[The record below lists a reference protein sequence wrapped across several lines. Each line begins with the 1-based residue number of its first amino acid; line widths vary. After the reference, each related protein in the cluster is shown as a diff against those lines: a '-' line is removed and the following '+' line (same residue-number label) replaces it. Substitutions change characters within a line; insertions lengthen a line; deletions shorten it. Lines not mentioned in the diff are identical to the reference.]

1 MPISFEIGIFLQVK
15 FKGGK
20 GEMKLLKNTS
30 LKNKL
35 LLTVSIVVLL
45 LIAIITTQSISELN
59 NRMNVDLEQELKS
72 VGLLTAM
79 NLDSDEV
86 KDLLSEKGETN
97 AKFTKIQKQL
107 DMIQDQQGIMSWSY
121 IWDVKDEGGVNPIGY
136 TSNLNEVYEAGEI
149 FTDLAD
155 EHVETAKLAIE
166 NNSTEVTDIFEDPFG
181 SWRTVFSPIKDDN
194 GQQIALLGI
203 DYSADYINTIIKTS
217 VIKQIVIAIIGI
229 LILLVLVYIIIDRLL
244 KPLKKVVNVANQ
256 VANGELID
264 VDLETSKDE
273 IGKLSESIR
282 TMVAN
287 LQHIILNIRNTSNHV
302 SSAAN
307 QLTVHAGETYNSS
320 TNIALDMNQ
329 ITQNA
334 EASMTMTEETA
345 AAMEETATGIQQIAD
360 SANVAAESS
369 ISASQASERGNEVVQ
384 QVIAQMELINDSVEQ
399 IGTTINGLH
408 INTKKIS
415 EIVSLITAIADQTNL
430 LALNAAIEAARAGE
444 HGKGFAVVA
453 DEVRRLAEQ
462 SSQSATEI
470 YNLISSIQSDSNASI
485 TVMEK
490 GKEDVKVG
498 MAFTNEVGEI
508 FKEILTS
515 SEEVA
520 SQIRE
525 ISAASQQISASSEE
539 VAASVNNIK
548 QSAEQSAEFSSNV
561 SKSTQEQL
569 STMQEVKDAS
579 SSLGKTAEELQGLVA
594 KFKLEN
600 NHNGH

>member
-1 MPISFEIGIFLQVK
+1 
-15 FKGGK
+15 
-20 GEMKLLKNTS
+20 MKLFKNVS
-30 LKNKL
+30 LKSKL
-35 LLTVSIVVLL
+35 LLTVSIIVLL
-45 LIAIITTQSISELN
+45 LIAIITTQSIRELN
-59 NRMNVDLEQELKS
+59 NRMSVDLEQELKS

-79 NLDSDEV
+79 NLDRNDV
-86 KDLLSEKGETN
+86 KDLLTEKGETN
-97 AKFTKIQKQL
+97 AKFKKIQKQL
-107 DMIQDQQGIMSWSY
+107 DKIQEEQGIMSWSY
-121 IWDVKDEGGVNPIGY
+121 IWDVKDADGVNPIGY

-155 EHVETAKLAIE
+155 EHVKTAKLAIK
-166 NNSTEVTDIFEDPFG
+166 NNSTAVTDIFEDPYG
-181 SWRTVFSPIKDDN
+181 SWRTVFTPINDDN
-194 GQQIALLGI
+194 GKLIALLGI

-217 VIKQIVIAIIGI
+217 VIKQIVLAVIGI
-229 LILLVLVYIIIDRLL
+229 LLLLILLYIIIDRLL
-244 KPLKKVVNVANQ
+244 KPLKKVVNAANQ
-256 VANGELID
+256 VANGQLIN
-264 VDLETSKDE
+264 VDLEITKDE
-273 IGKLSESIR
+273 IGNLSKSIQ
-282 TMVAN
+282 TMVSN
-287 LQHIILNIRNTSNHV
+287 LQHIILNIRNTSDNV

-307 QLTVHAGETYNSS
+307 QLTINAAETYNSS
-320 TNIALDMNQ
+320 TIIAQDMGQ

-334 EASMTMTEETA
+334 EASMVMTEETA
-345 AAMEETATGIQQIAD
+345 TAMEETATGIQQIAD
-360 SANVAAESS
+360 SANTAAESS
-369 ISASQASERGNEVVQ
+369 ISASQASERGNHVVQ

-415 EIVSLITAIADQTNL
+415 DIVNLITAIADQTNL

-470 YNLISSIQSDSNASI
+470 YNLISTIQADSNASI

-490 GKEDVKVG
+490 GKEDVKAG
-498 MAFTNEVGEI
+498 MEFTNEVGEI

-548 QSAEQSAEFSSNV
+548 HSAEQSSEFSANV
-561 SKSTQEQL
+561 SNATQEQL
-569 STMQEVKDAS
+569 TTMQEVKEAS
-579 SSLGKTAEELQGLVA
+579 SSLGKTAEELQVLVA

-600 NHNGH
+600 DQ

>member
-1 MPISFEIGIFLQVK
+1 
-15 FKGGK
+15 
-20 GEMKLLKNTS
+20 MKLWKNIS

-45 LIAIITTQSISELN
+45 LIAVITTQSIKELN
-59 NRMNVDLEQELKS
+59 NRMTVDLEQELKS

-79 NLDSDEV
+79 NLDSNEV

-97 AKFTKIQKQL
+97 AKFTKVQKQL

-121 IWDVKDEGGVNPIGY
+121 LWDVQDEGGVNPIGY

-149 FTDLAD
+149 FTDLAN
-155 EHVETAKLAIE
+155 EHVETAKLAIQ

-181 SWRTVFSPIKDDN
+181 SWRTVFSPIHDDN
-194 GQQIALLGI
+194 GQLIALLGI
-203 DYSADYINTIIKTS
+203 DYSADYINTIIKAS

-244 KPLKKVVNVANQ
+244 KPLQKVVNVANQ
-256 VANGELID
+256 VANGELIN
-264 VDLETSKDE
+264 VDLDITKDE
-273 IGKLSESIR
+273 IGNLSASIQ

-302 SSAAN
+302 SSAAT
-307 QLTVHAGETYNSS
+307 QLTVNAGETYNSS
-320 TNIALDMNQ
+320 TNIANDVKQ

-334 EASMTMTEETA
+334 EVSMTMTEETA

-360 SANVAAESS
+360 SANTAAESS
-369 ISASQASERGNEVVQ
+369 ISASQASERGNQVVH
-384 QVIAQMELINDSVEQ
+384 QVIAQMELINESVEQ

-408 INTKKIS
+408 VNTKKIS
-415 EIVSLITAIADQTNL
+415 DIVSLITAIADQTNL

-470 YNLISSIQSDSNASI
+470 YNLISSIQSDSNASL

-498 MAFTNEVGEI
+498 MTFTNEVGEI

-520 SQIRE
+520 NQIRE

-548 QSAEQSAEFSSNV
+548 QSAELSADFSSNV

-569 STMQEVKDAS
+569 TTMLEVKDAS
-579 SSLGKTAEELQGLVA
+579 SALGQTAEELQALVT

-600 NHNGH
+600 DLDEH

>member
-1 MPISFEIGIFLQVK
+1 MI
-15 FKGGK
+15 K
-20 GEMKLLKNTS
+20 GEVIIMKLLKNAS

-35 LLTVSIVVLL
+35 LLTVSIIVLL
-45 LIAIITTQSISELN
+45 LIAIITTQSIRELN
-59 NRMNVDLEQELKS
+59 NRMSVDLEEELKS

-79 NLDSDEV
+79 NLDSDDI
-86 KDLLSEKGETN
+86 KDLLDNKGETS
-97 AKFTKIQKQL
+97 AEFKKIQKQL
-107 DMIQDQQGIMSWSY
+107 DKIQEEQGIMSWSY
-121 IWDVKDEGGVNPIGY
+121 IWDVKDTEGVTPIGY
-136 TSNLNEVYEAGEI
+136 TSNLNDVYEAGEL

-155 EHVETAKLAIE
+155 EHVKTAKLAIE
-166 NNSTEVTDIFEDPFG
+166 NNSTEVTNIFKDPYG

-194 GQQIALLGI
+194 GKLIALLGI
-203 DYSADYINTIIKTS
+203 DYSADYIKTIIKTS
-217 VIKQIVIAIIGI
+217 VIKQIVIAVIGI
-229 LILLVLVYIIIDRLL
+229 LILLILLYIIIDRLL
-244 KPLKKVVNVANQ
+244 KPLNKVVNAANQ
-256 VANGELID
+256 VANGELVN
-264 VDLETSKDE
+264 VDLEITKDE
-273 IGKLSESIR
+273 IGNLSKSIN
-282 TMVAN
+282 TMVSN
-287 LQHIILNIRNTSNHV
+287 LQHIILNIRNTSDNV

-307 QLTVHAGETYNSS
+307 QLTVNAAETYNSA
-320 TNIALDMNQ
+320 TNIAQDMGQ

-334 EASMTMTEETA
+334 EASMVMTEETA

-360 SANVAAESS
+360 SANTAAESS
-369 ISASQASERGNEVVQ
+369 ISASQASERGNHVVQ

-415 EIVSLITAIADQTNL
+415 DIVNLITAIADQTNL

-470 YNLISSIQSDSNASI
+470 YNLISTIQADSNASI
-485 TVMEK
+485 NVMEK
-490 GKEDVKVG
+490 GKEDVRAG
-498 MAFTNEVGEI
+498 MEFTNEVGEI

-548 QSAEQSAEFSSNV
+548 QSAEQSSEFSANV
-561 SKSTQEQL
+561 SNATQEQL
-569 STMQEVKDAS
+569 TTMQEVKEAS
-579 SSLGKTAEELQGLVA
+579 SSLGNTAEELQGLVA

-600 NHNGH
+600 DQ

>member
-1 MPISFEIGIFLQVK
+1 
-15 FKGGK
+15 
-20 GEMKLLKNTS
+20 MKLLKNAS

-35 LLTVSIVVLL
+35 LLTVTVVVLL
-45 LIAIITTQSISELN
+45 LIAIITSQSISELN
-59 NRMNVDLEQELKS
+59 NRMTVDLEQELKS

-107 DMIQDQQGIMSWSY
+107 DMIQEQQGIMSWSY
-121 IWDVKDEGGVNPIGY
+121 IWDVQDEGGVNPIGY
-136 TSNLNEVYEAGEI
+136 TTNLNEVYEAGEI
-149 FTDLAD
+149 FTELAD
-155 EHVETAKLAIE
+155 EHVETAKKAIE

-194 GQQIALLGI
+194 GQLIALLGI

-229 LILLVLVYIIIDRLL
+229 LILLALVYIIIDRLL

-264 VDLETSKDE
+264 VDLDTSKDE
-273 IGKLSESIR
+273 IGKLTESIR

-320 TNIALDMNQ
+320 TNIAQDMKL

-360 SANVAAESS
+360 SANTAAESS
-369 ISASQASERGNEVVQ
+369 ISASQASERGNQVVQ

-408 INTKKIS
+408 VNTKKIS

-490 GKEDVKVG
+490 GKADVKVG

-600 NHNGH
+600 DQDGY

>member
-1 MPISFEIGIFLQVK
+1 
-15 FKGGK
+15 
-20 GEMKLLKNTS
+20 MKLFKNVS
-30 LKNKL
+30 LKSKL
-35 LLTVSIVVLL
+35 LLTVSIIVLL
-45 LIAIITTQSISELN
+45 LIAIITTQSIRELN
-59 NRMNVDLEQELKS
+59 NRMSVDLEQELKS

-79 NLDSDEV
+79 NLDRNDV
-86 KDLLSEKGETN
+86 KDLLIEKGETN
-97 AKFTKIQKQL
+97 AKFKKIQKQL
-107 DMIQDQQGIMSWSY
+107 DKIQEEQGIMSWSY
-121 IWDVKDEGGVNPIGY
+121 IWDVKDADGVNPIGY

-155 EHVETAKLAIE
+155 EHVKTAKLAIK
-166 NNSTEVTDIFEDPFG
+166 NNSTAVTNIFEDPYG
-181 SWRTVFSPIKDDN
+181 SWRTVFTPINDDN
-194 GQQIALLGI
+194 GKLIALLGI

-217 VIKQIVIAIIGI
+217 VIKQIVLAVIGI
-229 LILLVLVYIIIDRLL
+229 LLLLVLLYIIIDRLL
-244 KPLKKVVNVANQ
+244 KPLKKVVNAANQ
-256 VANGELID
+256 VANGQLIN
-264 VDLETSKDE
+264 VDLEITKDE
-273 IGKLSESIR
+273 IGNLSKSIQ
-282 TMVAN
+282 TMVSN
-287 LQHIILNIRNTSNHV
+287 LQHIILNIRNTSDNV

-307 QLTVHAGETYNSS
+307 QLTINAAETYNSS
-320 TNIALDMNQ
+320 TIIAQDMGQ

-334 EASMTMTEETA
+334 EASMVMTEETA

-360 SANVAAESS
+360 SANTAAESS
-369 ISASQASERGNEVVQ
+369 ISASQASERGNHVVQ

-415 EIVSLITAIADQTNL
+415 DIVNLITAIADQTNL

-470 YNLISSIQSDSNASI
+470 YNLISTIQADSNASI

-490 GKEDVKVG
+490 GKEDVKAG
-498 MAFTNEVGEI
+498 MEFTNEVGEI

-548 QSAEQSAEFSSNV
+548 HSAEQSSEFSANV
-561 SKSTQEQL
+561 SNATQEQL
-569 STMQEVKDAS
+569 TTMQEVKEAS
-579 SSLGKTAEELQGLVA
+579 SSLGKTAEELQVLVA

-600 NHNGH
+600 DQ

>member
-1 MPISFEIGIFLQVK
+1 MI
-15 FKGGK
+15 K
-20 GEMKLLKNTS
+20 GEVIIMKLLKNAS

-35 LLTVSIVVLL
+35 LLTVSIIVLL
-45 LIAIITTQSISELN
+45 LIAIITTQSIRELN
-59 NRMNVDLEQELKS
+59 NRMSVDLEEELKS

-79 NLDSDEV
+79 NLDSDDI
-86 KDLLSEKGETN
+86 KDLLDNKGETS
-97 AKFTKIQKQL
+97 AEFKKIQKQL
-107 DMIQDQQGIMSWSY
+107 DKIQEEQGIMSWSY
-121 IWDVKDEGGVNPIGY
+121 IWDVKDTEGVTPIGY
-136 TSNLNEVYEAGEI
+136 TSNLNDVYEAGEL

-155 EHVETAKLAIE
+155 EHVKTAKLAIE
-166 NNSTEVTDIFEDPFG
+166 NNSTEVTNIFKDPYG

-194 GQQIALLGI
+194 GKLIALLGI
-203 DYSADYINTIIKTS
+203 DYSADYIKTIIKTS
-217 VIKQIVIAIIGI
+217 VIKQIVIAVIGI
-229 LILLVLVYIIIDRLL
+229 LILLILLYIIIDRLL
-244 KPLKKVVNVANQ
+244 KPLNKVVNAANQ
-256 VANGELID
+256 VANGELVN
-264 VDLETSKDE
+264 VDLEITKDE
-273 IGKLSESIR
+273 IGNLSKSIN
-282 TMVAN
+282 TMVSN
-287 LQHIILNIRNTSNHV
+287 LQHIILNIRNTSDNV

-307 QLTVHAGETYNSS
+307 QLTVNAAETYNSA
-320 TNIALDMNQ
+320 TNIAQDMGQ

-334 EASMTMTEETA
+334 EASMVMTEETA

-360 SANVAAESS
+360 SANTAAESS
-369 ISASQASERGNEVVQ
+369 ISASQASERGNHVVQ

-415 EIVSLITAIADQTNL
+415 DIVNLITAIADQTNL

-470 YNLISSIQSDSNASI
+470 YNLISTIQADSNASI
-485 TVMEK
+485 NVMEK
-490 GKEDVKVG
+490 GKEDVKAG
-498 MAFTNEVGEI
+498 MEFTNEVGEI

-548 QSAEQSAEFSSNV
+548 QSAEQSSEFSANV
-561 SKSTQEQL
+561 SNATQEQL
-569 STMQEVKDAS
+569 TTMQEVKEAS
-579 SSLGKTAEELQGLVA
+579 SSLGNTAEELQGLVA

-600 NHNGH
+600 DQ

>member
-1 MPISFEIGIFLQVK
+1 
-15 FKGGK
+15 
-20 GEMKLLKNTS
+20 MKLWKNIS

-45 LIAIITTQSISELN
+45 LIAVITTQSIKELN
-59 NRMNVDLEQELKS
+59 NRMTVDLEQELKS

-86 KDLLSEKGETN
+86 KELLSEKGETN
-97 AKFTKIQKQL
+97 AKFTKVQKQL
-107 DMIQDQQGIMSWSY
+107 DMIQEQQGIMSWSY
-121 IWDVKDEGGVNPIGY
+121 IWDVQDEGGVNPIGY
-136 TSNLNEVYEAGEI
+136 TSNLNEVYDAGEI

-155 EHVETAKLAIE
+155 EHVETAKLAIQ

-194 GQQIALLGI
+194 GQLIALLGI
-203 DYSADYINTIIKTS
+203 DYSADYINTIIKAS

-229 LILLVLVYIIIDRLL
+229 LILLILVYIIIDRLL
-244 KPLKKVVNVANQ
+244 KPLQKVVNVANQ
-256 VANGELID
+256 VANGELTN
-264 VDLETSKDE
+264 VDLDISKDE
-273 IGKLSESIR
+273 IGNLSASIQ

-287 LQHIILNIRNTSNHV
+287 LQHIILNIRNTSNNV

-320 TNIALDMNQ
+320 TNIAQDMRQ

-334 EASMTMTEETA
+334 EASMVMTEETA

-360 SANVAAESS
+360 SANTAAESS
-369 ISASQASERGNEVVQ
+369 IAASQASERGNQVVQ
-384 QVIAQMELINDSVEQ
+384 QVITQMELINGSVEQ

-408 INTKKIS
+408 SNTKKIS
-415 EIVSLITAIADQTNL
+415 DIVSLITAIADQTNL

-453 DEVRRLAEQ
+453 DEVRSLAEQ

-470 YNLISSIQSDSNASI
+470 YNLISTIQADSNASI

-490 GKEDVKVG
+490 GKEDVKAG
-498 MAFTNEVGEI
+498 MEFTNEVGEI

-548 QSAEQSAEFSSNV
+548 QSAEQSSEFSSNV
-561 SKSTQEQL
+561 STATQDQL
-569 STMQEVKDAS
+569 TAMQEVKEAS
-579 SSLGKTAEELQGLVA
+579 SSLGKTAEELQALVS

-600 NHNGH
+600 DHYGN

>member
-1 MPISFEIGIFLQVK
+1 MPISFEIGYFFCSKYDREEVII
-15 FKGGK
+15 
-20 GEMKLLKNTS
+20 MKLFKNVS
-30 LKNKL
+30 LKSKL
-35 LLTVSIVVLL
+35 LLTVSIIVLL
-45 LIAIITTQSISELN
+45 LIAIITTQSIRELN
-59 NRMNVDLEQELKS
+59 NRMSVDLEQELKS

-79 NLDSDEV
+79 NLDRNGV
-86 KDLLSEKGETN
+86 KDLLTEKGETN
-97 AKFTKIQKQL
+97 AKFKKIQKQL
-107 DMIQDQQGIMSWSY
+107 DKIQEEQGIMSWSY
-121 IWDVKDEGGVNPIGY
+121 IWDVKDADGVNPIGY

-155 EHVETAKLAIE
+155 EHVKTAKLAIK
-166 NNSTEVTDIFEDPFG
+166 NNSTAVTDIFEDPYG
-181 SWRTVFSPIKDDN
+181 SWRTVFTPINDDN
-194 GQQIALLGI
+194 GKLIALLGI

-217 VIKQIVIAIIGI
+217 VIKQIVIAVIGI
-229 LILLVLVYIIIDRLL
+229 LLLLVLLYIIIDRLL
-244 KPLKKVVNVANQ
+244 KPLKKVVNAANQ
-256 VANGELID
+256 VANGQLIN
-264 VDLETSKDE
+264 VDLEITKDE
-273 IGKLSESIR
+273 IGNLSKSIQ
-282 TMVAN
+282 TMVSN
-287 LQHIILNIRNTSNHV
+287 LQHIILNIRNTSDNV

-307 QLTVHAGETYNSS
+307 QLTINAAETYNSS
-320 TNIALDMNQ
+320 TIIAQDMGQ

-334 EASMTMTEETA
+334 EASMVMTEETA
-345 AAMEETATGIQQIAD
+345 AAMDETATGIQQIAD
-360 SANVAAESS
+360 SANTAAESS
-369 ISASQASERGNEVVQ
+369 IAASQASERGNHVVQ

-415 EIVSLITAIADQTNL
+415 DIVNLITAIADQTNL

-470 YNLISSIQSDSNASI
+470 YNLISTIQADSNASI

-490 GKEDVKVG
+490 GKEDVKAG
-498 MAFTNEVGEI
+498 MEFTNEVGEI

-548 QSAEQSAEFSSNV
+548 QSAEQSSEFSANV
-561 SKSTQEQL
+561 SSATQEQL
-569 STMQEVKDAS
+569 MTMQEVKEAS
-579 SSLGKTAEELQGLVA
+579 SSLGKTAEELQVLVA

-600 NHNGH
+600 DQ

>member
-1 MPISFEIGIFLQVK
+1 MI
-15 FKGGK
+15 K
-20 GEMKLLKNTS
+20 GEVIIMKLLKNAS

-35 LLTVSIVVLL
+35 LLTVSIIVLL
-45 LIAIITTQSISELN
+45 LIAIITTQSIRELN
-59 NRMNVDLEQELKS
+59 NRMSVDLEEELKS

-79 NLDSDEV
+79 NLDSDDI
-86 KDLLSEKGETN
+86 KDLLDNKGETS
-97 AKFTKIQKQL
+97 AEFKKIQKQL
-107 DMIQDQQGIMSWSY
+107 DKIQEEQGIMSWSY
-121 IWDVKDEGGVNPIGY
+121 IWDVKDTEGVTPIGY
-136 TSNLNEVYEAGEI
+136 TSNLNDVYEAGEL

-155 EHVETAKLAIE
+155 EHVKTAKLAIE
-166 NNSTEVTDIFEDPFG
+166 NKSTEVTNIFKDPYG

-194 GQQIALLGI
+194 GKLIALLGI
-203 DYSADYINTIIKTS
+203 DYSADYIKTIIKTS
-217 VIKQIVIAIIGI
+217 VIKQIVIAVIGI
-229 LILLVLVYIIIDRLL
+229 LILLILLYIIIDRLL
-244 KPLKKVVNVANQ
+244 KPLNKVVNAANQ
-256 VANGELID
+256 VANGELVN
-264 VDLETSKDE
+264 VDLEITKDE
-273 IGKLSESIR
+273 IGNLSKSIN
-282 TMVAN
+282 TMVSN
-287 LQHIILNIRNTSNHV
+287 LQHIILNIRNTSDNV

-307 QLTVHAGETYNSS
+307 QLTVNAAETYNSA
-320 TNIALDMNQ
+320 TNIAQDMGQ

-334 EASMTMTEETA
+334 EASMVMTEETA

-360 SANVAAESS
+360 SANTAAESS
-369 ISASQASERGNEVVQ
+369 ISASQASERGNHVVQ

-415 EIVSLITAIADQTNL
+415 DIVNLITAIADQTNL

-470 YNLISSIQSDSNASI
+470 YNLISTIQADSNASI
-485 TVMEK
+485 NVMEK
-490 GKEDVKVG
+490 GKEDVRAG
-498 MAFTNEVGEI
+498 MEFTNEVGEI

-548 QSAEQSAEFSSNV
+548 QSAEQSSEFSANV
-561 SKSTQEQL
+561 SNATQEQL
-569 STMQEVKDAS
+569 TTMQEVKEAS
-579 SSLGKTAEELQGLVA
+579 SSLGNTAEELQGLVA

-600 NHNGH
+600 DQ

>member
-1 MPISFEIGIFLQVK
+1 
-15 FKGGK
+15 
-20 GEMKLLKNTS
+20 MKLLKNAS

-35 LLTVSIVVLL
+35 LLTVTVVVLL

-59 NRMNVDLEQELKS
+59 NRMTVDLEQELKS

-107 DMIQDQQGIMSWSY
+107 DMIQEQQGTMSWSY
-121 IWDVKDEGGVNPIGY
+121 IWDVQDEGGVNPIGY
-136 TSNLNEVYEAGEI
+136 TTNLNEVYEAGEI
-149 FTDLAD
+149 FTELAD
-155 EHVETAKLAIE
+155 EHVETAKKAIE

-194 GQQIALLGI
+194 GQLIALLGI

-264 VDLETSKDE
+264 VDLDTSKDE

-307 QLTVHAGETYNSS
+307 QLTVHAGETYSSS
-320 TNIALDMNQ
+320 TNIAQDMKL

-360 SANVAAESS
+360 SANTAAESS
-369 ISASQASERGNEVVQ
+369 ISASQASERGNQVVQ

-408 INTKKIS
+408 VNTKKIS

-490 GKEDVKVG
+490 GKADVKVG

-600 NHNGH
+600 DQDGY

>member
-1 MPISFEIGIFLQVK
+1 MSF
-15 FKGGK
+15 
-20 GEMKLLKNTS
+20 LKNAS

-35 LLTVSIVVLL
+35 LLTVSIIVLV
-45 LIAIITTQSISELN
+45 LISIITTQSITELN

-79 NLDSDEV
+79 NLDSNEI
-86 KDLLSEKGETN
+86 KELLSKNGENN
-97 AKFTKIQKQL
+97 AEFKKIQNQL
-107 DMIQDQQGIMSWSY
+107 DLIQAEQGTMSWSY

-149 FTDLAD
+149 FKDLAD

-166 NNSTEVTDIFEDPFG
+166 NNQTEVTDIFEDPFG

-194 GQQIALLGI
+194 GNIIALLGI
-203 DYSADYINTIIKTS
+203 DYAADYINTIIKSS
-217 VIKQIVIAIIGI
+217 VIKQIAIAAIGLVVL
-229 LILLVLVYIIIDRLL
+229 LILLYIIIDRLL

-256 VANGELID
+256 VANGELKD
-264 VDLETSKDE
+264 VDLEITKDE
-273 IGKLSESIR
+273 IGHLSQSIK
-282 TMVAN
+282 TMVSN

-307 QLTVHAGETYNSS
+307 QLTVNAGETYNSS
-320 TNIALDMNQ
+320 TNIAKDMRE
-329 ITQNA
+329 ITLNA
-334 EASMTMTEETA
+334 EASMVMTEETA

-360 SANVAAESS
+360 SANTAAESS
-369 ISASQASERGNEVVQ
+369 ISASLASERGDQVVQ
-384 QVIAQMELINDSVEQ
+384 QVIAQMQLINNSVEQ

-415 EIVSLITAIADQTNL
+415 DIVSIITAIADQTNL

-470 YNLISSIQSDSNASI
+470 YNLISTIQSDSNASI

-498 MAFTNEVGEI
+498 MEYTNEVGKI
-508 FKEILTS
+508 FNEILTS
-515 SEEVA
+515 AEEVA
-520 SQIRE
+520 NQIRE

-548 QSAEQSAEFSSNV
+548 QSAEQSSEFSSNV
-561 SKSTQEQL
+561 SNATQEQL
-569 STMQEVKDAS
+569 TTMQDVKEAS
-579 SSLGKTAEELQGLVA
+579 TSLGQTAEELQALVA

-600 NHNGH
+600 DHDGY

>member
-86 KDLLSEKGETN
+86 KELLSEKGETN

-107 DMIQDQQGIMSWSY
+107 DMIQEQQGIMSWSY

-149 FTDLAD
+149 FNDLAD

-194 GQQIALLGI
+194 GQLIALLGI

-229 LILLVLVYIIIDRLL
+229 LILLILVYIIIDRLL

-360 SANVAAESS
+360 SANTAAESS

-384 QVIAQMELINDSVEQ
+384 QVIAQMKLINDSVEQ

-408 INTKKIS
+408 VNTKKIS

-470 YNLISSIQSDSNASI
+470 YNLINSIQSDSNASI

-600 NHNGH
+600 DHNGH

>member
-1 MPISFEIGIFLQVK
+1 
-15 FKGGK
+15 
-20 GEMKLLKNTS
+20 MKLFKNVS
-30 LKNKL
+30 LKSKL
-35 LLTVSIVVLL
+35 LLTVSIIVLL
-45 LIAIITTQSISELN
+45 LIAIITTQSIRELN
-59 NRMNVDLEQELKS
+59 NRMSVDLEQELKS

-79 NLDSDEV
+79 NLDRNDV
-86 KDLLSEKGETN
+86 KDLLTEKGETN
-97 AKFTKIQKQL
+97 AKFKKIQKQL
-107 DMIQDQQGIMSWSY
+107 DKIQEEQGIMSWSY
-121 IWDVKDEGGVNPIGY
+121 IWDVKDADGVNPIGY

-155 EHVETAKLAIE
+155 EHVKTAKLAIK
-166 NNSTEVTDIFEDPFG
+166 NNSTAVTDIFEDPYG
-181 SWRTVFSPIKDDN
+181 SWRTVFTPINDDN
-194 GQQIALLGI
+194 GKLIALLGI

-217 VIKQIVIAIIGI
+217 VIKQIVIAVIGI
-229 LILLVLVYIIIDRLL
+229 LLLLVLLYIIIDRLL
-244 KPLKKVVNVANQ
+244 KPLKKVVNAANQ
-256 VANGELID
+256 VANGQLIN
-264 VDLETSKDE
+264 VDLEITKDE
-273 IGKLSESIR
+273 IGNLSKSIQ
-282 TMVAN
+282 TMVSN
-287 LQHIILNIRNTSNHV
+287 LQHIILNIRNTSDNV

-307 QLTVHAGETYNSS
+307 QLTINAAETYNSS
-320 TNIALDMNQ
+320 TIIAQDMGQ

-334 EASMTMTEETA
+334 EASMVMTEETA

-360 SANVAAESS
+360 SANTAAESS
-369 ISASQASERGNEVVQ
+369 ISASQASERGNHVVQ

-415 EIVSLITAIADQTNL
+415 DIVNLITAIADQTNL

-470 YNLISSIQSDSNASI
+470 YNLISTIQADSNASI

-490 GKEDVKVG
+490 GKEDVKAG
-498 MAFTNEVGEI
+498 MEFTNEVGEI

-548 QSAEQSAEFSSNV
+548 QSAEQSSEFSANV
-561 SKSTQEQL
+561 SSATQEQL
-569 STMQEVKDAS
+569 TTMQEVKEAS
-579 SSLGKTAEELQGLVA
+579 SSLGKTAEELQVLVA

-600 NHNGH
+600 DQ

>member
-1 MPISFEIGIFLQVK
+1 
-15 FKGGK
+15 
-20 GEMKLLKNTS
+20 MKLFKNVS
-30 LKNKL
+30 LKSKL
-35 LLTVSIVVLL
+35 LLTVSIIVLL
-45 LIAIITTQSISELN
+45 LIAIITTQSIRELN
-59 NRMNVDLEQELKS
+59 NRMSVDLEQELKS

-79 NLDSDEV
+79 NLDRNDV
-86 KDLLSEKGETN
+86 KDLLTEKGETN
-97 AKFTKIQKQL
+97 AKFKKIQKQL
-107 DMIQDQQGIMSWSY
+107 DKIQEEQGIMSWSY
-121 IWDVKDEGGVNPIGY
+121 IWDVKDADGVNPIGY

-155 EHVETAKLAIE
+155 EHVKTAKLAIK
-166 NNSTEVTDIFEDPFG
+166 NNSTAVTDIFEDPYG
-181 SWRTVFSPIKDDN
+181 SWRTVFTPINDDN
-194 GQQIALLGI
+194 GKLIALLGI

-217 VIKQIVIAIIGI
+217 VIKQIVIAVIGI
-229 LILLVLVYIIIDRLL
+229 LLLLVLLYIIIDRLL
-244 KPLKKVVNVANQ
+244 KPLKKVVNAANQ
-256 VANGELID
+256 VANGQLIN
-264 VDLETSKDE
+264 VDLEITKDE
-273 IGKLSESIR
+273 IGNLSKSIQ
-282 TMVAN
+282 TMVSN
-287 LQHIILNIRNTSNHV
+287 LQHIILNIRNTSDNV

-307 QLTVHAGETYNSS
+307 QLTINAAETYNSS
-320 TNIALDMNQ
+320 TIIAQDMGQ

-334 EASMTMTEETA
+334 EASMVMTEETA

-360 SANVAAESS
+360 SANTAAESS
-369 ISASQASERGNEVVQ
+369 ISASQASERGNHVVQ

-415 EIVSLITAIADQTNL
+415 DIVNLITAIADQTNL

-470 YNLISSIQSDSNASI
+470 YNLISTIQADSNASI

-490 GKEDVKVG
+490 GKEDVKAG
-498 MAFTNEVGEI
+498 MEFTNEVGEI

-548 QSAEQSAEFSSNV
+548 QSAEQSSEFSANV
-561 SKSTQEQL
+561 SSATQEQL
-569 STMQEVKDAS
+569 TTIQEVKEAS
-579 SSLGKTAEELQGLVA
+579 SSLGKTAEELQVLVA

-600 NHNGH
+600 DQ

>member
-194 GQQIALLGI
+194 GQLIALLGI

-408 INTKKIS
+408 VNTKKIS

-600 NHNGH
+600 DHNGH

>member
-1 MPISFEIGIFLQVK
+1 
-15 FKGGK
+15 
-20 GEMKLLKNTS
+20 MKLLKNAS

-35 LLTVSIVVLL
+35 LLTVSIIVLL
-45 LIAIITTQSISELN
+45 LIAIITTQSIRELN
-59 NRMNVDLEQELKS
+59 NRMSVDLEEELKS

-79 NLDSDEV
+79 NLDSDDI
-86 KDLLSEKGETN
+86 KDLLDNKGETS
-97 AKFTKIQKQL
+97 AEFKKIQKQL
-107 DMIQDQQGIMSWSY
+107 DKIQEEQGIMSWSY
-121 IWDVKDEGGVNPIGY
+121 IWDVKDTEGVTPIGY
-136 TSNLNEVYEAGEI
+136 TSNLNDVYEAGEL

-155 EHVETAKLAIE
+155 EHVKTAKLAIE
-166 NNSTEVTDIFEDPFG
+166 NKSTEVTNIFKDPYG

-194 GQQIALLGI
+194 GKLIALLGI
-203 DYSADYINTIIKTS
+203 DYSADYIKTIIKTS
-217 VIKQIVIAIIGI
+217 VIKQIVIAVIGI
-229 LILLVLVYIIIDRLL
+229 LILLILLYIIIDRLL
-244 KPLKKVVNVANQ
+244 KPLNKVVNAANQ
-256 VANGELID
+256 VANGELVN
-264 VDLETSKDE
+264 VDLEITKDE
-273 IGKLSESIR
+273 IGNLSKSIN
-282 TMVAN
+282 TMVSN
-287 LQHIILNIRNTSNHV
+287 LQHIILNIRNTSDNV

-307 QLTVHAGETYNSS
+307 QLTVNAAETYNSA
-320 TNIALDMNQ
+320 TNIAQDMGQ

-334 EASMTMTEETA
+334 EASMVMTEETA

-360 SANVAAESS
+360 SANTAAESS
-369 ISASQASERGNEVVQ
+369 ISASQASERGNHVVQ

-415 EIVSLITAIADQTNL
+415 DIVNLITAIADQTNL

-470 YNLISSIQSDSNASI
+470 YNLISTIQADSNASI
-485 TVMEK
+485 NVMEK
-490 GKEDVKVG
+490 GKEDVKAG
-498 MAFTNEVGEI
+498 MEFTTEVGEI

-548 QSAEQSAEFSSNV
+548 QSAEQSSEFSANV
-561 SKSTQEQL
+561 SNATQEQL
-569 STMQEVKDAS
+569 TTMQEVKEAS
-579 SSLGKTAEELQGLVA
+579 SSLGNTAEELQGLVA

-600 NHNGH
+600 DQ

>member
-1 MPISFEIGIFLQVK
+1 MI
-15 FKGGK
+15 K
-20 GEMKLLKNTS
+20 GEVIIMKLLKNAS

-35 LLTVSIVVLL
+35 LLTVSIIVLL
-45 LIAIITTQSISELN
+45 LIAIITTQSIRELN
-59 NRMNVDLEQELKS
+59 NRMSVDLEEELKS

-79 NLDSDEV
+79 NLDSDDI
-86 KDLLSEKGETN
+86 KDLLDNKGETS
-97 AKFTKIQKQL
+97 AEFKKIQKQL
-107 DMIQDQQGIMSWSY
+107 DKIQEEQGIMSWSY
-121 IWDVKDEGGVNPIGY
+121 IWDVKDTEGVTPIGY
-136 TSNLNEVYEAGEI
+136 TSNLNDVYEAGEL

-155 EHVETAKLAIE
+155 EHVKTAKLAIE
-166 NNSTEVTDIFEDPFG
+166 NKSTEVTNIFKDPYG

-194 GQQIALLGI
+194 GKLIALLGI
-203 DYSADYINTIIKTS
+203 DYSADYIKTIIKTS
-217 VIKQIVIAIIGI
+217 VIKQIVIAVIGI
-229 LILLVLVYIIIDRLL
+229 LILLILLYIIIDRLL
-244 KPLKKVVNVANQ
+244 KPLNKVVNAANQ
-256 VANGELID
+256 VANGELVN
-264 VDLETSKDE
+264 VDLEITKDE
-273 IGKLSESIR
+273 IGNLSKSIN
-282 TMVAN
+282 TMVSN
-287 LQHIILNIRNTSNHV
+287 LQHIILNIRNTSDNV

-307 QLTVHAGETYNSS
+307 QLTVNAAETYNSA
-320 TNIALDMNQ
+320 TNIAQDMGQ

-334 EASMTMTEETA
+334 EASMVMTEETA

-360 SANVAAESS
+360 SANTAAESS
-369 ISASQASERGNEVVQ
+369 ISASQASERGNHVVQ

-415 EIVSLITAIADQTNL
+415 DIVNLITAIADQTNL

-470 YNLISSIQSDSNASI
+470 YNLISTIQADSNASI
-485 TVMEK
+485 NVMEK
-490 GKEDVKVG
+490 GKEDVKAG
-498 MAFTNEVGEI
+498 MEFTTEVGEI

-548 QSAEQSAEFSSNV
+548 QSAEQSSEFSANV
-561 SKSTQEQL
+561 SNATQEQL
-569 STMQEVKDAS
+569 TTMQEVKEAS
-579 SSLGKTAEELQGLVA
+579 SSLGNTAEELQGLVA

-600 NHNGH
+600 DQ

>member
-1 MPISFEIGIFLQVK
+1 
-15 FKGGK
+15 
-20 GEMKLLKNTS
+20 MKLFKNVS

-35 LLTVSIVVLL
+35 LLTVSIIVLL
-45 LIAIITTQSISELN
+45 LIAIITTQSIRELN
-59 NRMNVDLEQELKS
+59 NRMSVDLEQELKS

-79 NLDSDEV
+79 NLDRNDV
-86 KDLLSEKGETN
+86 KDLLTEKGETN
-97 AKFTKIQKQL
+97 AKFKKIQKQL
-107 DMIQDQQGIMSWSY
+107 DKIQEEQGIMSWSY
-121 IWDVKDEGGVNPIGY
+121 IWDVKDADGVNPIGY
-136 TSNLNEVYEAGEI
+136 TSNLNDVYEAGEI

-155 EHVETAKLAIE
+155 EHVKTAKLAIK
-166 NNSTEVTDIFEDPFG
+166 NNSTAVTNIFEDPYG
-181 SWRTVFSPIKDDN
+181 SWRTVFTPIKDDN
-194 GQQIALLGI
+194 GKLIALLGI

-217 VIKQIVIAIIGI
+217 VIKQIVIAVIGI
-229 LILLVLVYIIIDRLL
+229 LLLLVLLYIIIDRLL
-244 KPLKKVVNVANQ
+244 KPLKKVVNAANQ
-256 VANGELID
+256 VANGELIN
-264 VDLETSKDE
+264 VDLEITKDE
-273 IGKLSESIR
+273 IGNLSKSIH
-282 TMVAN
+282 TMVSN
-287 LQHIILNIRNTSNHV
+287 LQHIILNIRNTSDNV

-307 QLTVHAGETYNSS
+307 QLTVNAAETYNSS
-320 TNIALDMNQ
+320 TIIAQDMGQ

-334 EASMTMTEETA
+334 EASMVMTEETA

-360 SANVAAESS
+360 SANTAAESS
-369 ISASQASERGNEVVQ
+369 ISASQASERGNHVVQ

-415 EIVSLITAIADQTNL
+415 DIVNLITAIADQTNL

-470 YNLISSIQSDSNASI
+470 YNLISTIQADSNASI

-490 GKEDVKVG
+490 GKEDVKAG
-498 MAFTNEVGEI
+498 MEFTNEVGEI

-548 QSAEQSAEFSSNV
+548 QSAEQSSEFSANV
-561 SKSTQEQL
+561 SNATQEQL
-569 STMQEVKDAS
+569 TTMQEVKEAS
-579 SSLGKTAEELQGLVA
+579 SSLGKTAEELQVLVA

-600 NHNGH
+600 DQ

>member
-1 MPISFEIGIFLQVK
+1 
-15 FKGGK
+15 
-20 GEMKLLKNTS
+20 MKLFKNVS

-35 LLTVSIVVLL
+35 LLTVSIIVLL
-45 LIAIITTQSISELN
+45 LIAIITTQSIRELN
-59 NRMNVDLEQELKS
+59 NRMSVDLEQELKS

-79 NLDSDEV
+79 NLDRNDV
-86 KDLLSEKGETN
+86 KDLLTEKGETN
-97 AKFTKIQKQL
+97 AKFKKIQKQL
-107 DMIQDQQGIMSWSY
+107 DKIQEEQGIMSWSY
-121 IWDVKDEGGVNPIGY
+121 IWDVKDADGVNPIGY
-136 TSNLNEVYEAGEI
+136 TSNLNDVYEAGEI

-155 EHVETAKLAIE
+155 EHVKTAKLAIK
-166 NNSTEVTDIFEDPFG
+166 NDSTAVTDIFEDPYG
-181 SWRTVFSPIKDDN
+181 SWRTVFTPIKDDN
-194 GQQIALLGI
+194 GKLIALLGI

-217 VIKQIVIAIIGI
+217 VIKQIVIAVIGI
-229 LILLVLVYIIIDRLL
+229 LLLLVLLYIIIDRLL
-244 KPLKKVVNVANQ
+244 KPLKKVVNAANQ
-256 VANGELID
+256 VANGELIN
-264 VDLETSKDE
+264 VDLEITKDE
-273 IGKLSESIR
+273 IGNLSKSIK
-282 TMVAN
+282 TMVSN
-287 LQHIILNIRNTSNHV
+287 LQHIILNIRNTSDNV

-307 QLTVHAGETYNSS
+307 QLTVNAAETYNSS
-320 TNIALDMNQ
+320 TTIAQDMGQ

-334 EASMTMTEETA
+334 EASMVMTEETA

-360 SANVAAESS
+360 SANTAAESS
-369 ISASQASERGNEVVQ
+369 ISASQASERGNHVVQ

-415 EIVSLITAIADQTNL
+415 DIVNLITAIADQTNL

-470 YNLISSIQSDSNASI
+470 YNLISTIQADSNASI

-490 GKEDVKVG
+490 GKEDVKAG
-498 MAFTNEVGEI
+498 MEFTNEVGEI

-515 SEEVA
+515 SEQVA

-548 QSAEQSAEFSSNV
+548 QSAEQSSEFSANV
-561 SKSTQEQL
+561 SNATQEQL
-569 STMQEVKDAS
+569 TTMQEVKEAS
-579 SSLGKTAEELQGLVA
+579 SSLGKTAEELQVLVA

-600 NHNGH
+600 DQ

>member
-107 DMIQDQQGIMSWSY
+107 DMIQEQQGIMSWSY

-149 FTDLAD
+149 FNDLAD

-194 GQQIALLGI
+194 GQLIALLGI

-229 LILLVLVYIIIDRLL
+229 LILLILVYIIIDRLL

-408 INTKKIS
+408 VNTKKIS

-561 SKSTQEQL
+561 SNSTQEQL

-600 NHNGH
+600 DHNGH

>member
-107 DMIQDQQGIMSWSY
+107 DMIQEQQGIMSWSY

-194 GQQIALLGI
+194 GQLIALLGI

-408 INTKKIS
+408 VNTKKIS

-561 SKSTQEQL
+561 SNSTQEQL

-600 NHNGH
+600 DHNGH

>member
-1 MPISFEIGIFLQVK
+1 
-15 FKGGK
+15 
-20 GEMKLLKNTS
+20 MKLFKNVS
-30 LKNKL
+30 LKSKL
-35 LLTVSIVVLL
+35 LLTVSIIVLL
-45 LIAIITTQSISELN
+45 LIAIITTQSIRELN
-59 NRMNVDLEQELKS
+59 NRMSVDLEQELKS

-79 NLDSDEV
+79 NLDRNDV
-86 KDLLSEKGETN
+86 KDLLTEKGETN
-97 AKFTKIQKQL
+97 AKFKKIQKQL
-107 DMIQDQQGIMSWSY
+107 DKIQEEQGIMSWSY
-121 IWDVKDEGGVNPIGY
+121 IWDVKDADGVNPIGY

-155 EHVETAKLAIE
+155 EHVKTAKLAIK
-166 NNSTEVTDIFEDPFG
+166 NNSTAVTDIFEDPYG
-181 SWRTVFSPIKDDN
+181 SWRTVFTPINDDN
-194 GQQIALLGI
+194 GKLIALLGI

-217 VIKQIVIAIIGI
+217 VIKQIVLAVIGI
-229 LILLVLVYIIIDRLL
+229 LLLLILLYIIIDRLL
-244 KPLKKVVNVANQ
+244 KPLKKVVNAANQ
-256 VANGELID
+256 VANGQLIN
-264 VDLETSKDE
+264 VDLEITKDE
-273 IGKLSESIR
+273 IGNLSKSIQ
-282 TMVAN
+282 TMVSN
-287 LQHIILNIRNTSNHV
+287 LQHIILNIRNTSDNV

-307 QLTVHAGETYNSS
+307 QLTINAAETYNSS
-320 TNIALDMNQ
+320 TIIAQDMGQ

-334 EASMTMTEETA
+334 EASMVMTEETA

-360 SANVAAESS
+360 SANTAAESS
-369 ISASQASERGNEVVQ
+369 ISASQASERGNHVVQ

-415 EIVSLITAIADQTNL
+415 DIVNLITAIADQTNL

-470 YNLISSIQSDSNASI
+470 YNLISTIQADSNASI

-490 GKEDVKVG
+490 GKEDVKAG
-498 MAFTNEVGEI
+498 MEFTNEVGEI

-548 QSAEQSAEFSSNV
+548 QSAEQSSEFSANV
-561 SKSTQEQL
+561 SNATQEQL
-569 STMQEVKDAS
+569 TTMQEVKEAS
-579 SSLGKTAEELQGLVA
+579 SSLGKTAEELQVLVA

-600 NHNGH
+600 DQ

>member
-194 GQQIALLGI
+194 GQLIALLGI

-408 INTKKIS
+408 VNTKKIS

-485 TVMEK
+485 TVMER

-561 SKSTQEQL
+561 SNSTQEQL

-600 NHNGH
+600 DHNGH